1 MELLPSVGQQDK
13 EFFFGSFLEV
23 GHRGYDGVEI
33 ETRIY
38 VMVAACRKQRLY
50 DAHVLSR
57 LMVATEEIVL
67 ASERDGTD
75 LVLGKI
81 VVKQKPSVIEPKAQD
96 DFRNIF
102 IRIID
107 FYSRTNRST
116 FAKKNGK

>member
-1 MELLPSVGQQDK
+1 MNK
-13 EFFFGSFLEV
+13 
-23 GHRGYDGVEI
+23 
-33 ETRIY
+33 
-38 VMVAACRKQRLY
+38 C

-116 FAKKNGK
+116 FAKKMENNGNNHLTKVKCIQYIKKT